1 MILFILA
8 AYFAYK
14 KAKSTGRSG
23 ILWAFI
29 TAGVYIGMQ
38 LLLGIGIGL
47 FLGIGVE
54 FFGWSET
61 VYEDF
66 NLLISAVCIIAS
78 FGGVWLVFRYLDKIP
93 EQESYIAPPPP
104 PPIFDEK

>member
-8 AYFAYK
+8 AFMAYK

-29 TAGVYIGMQ
+29 TAGVYIGIQ
-38 LLLGIGIGL
+38 LLLALSIGL

-54 FFGWSET
+54 LFGWSET
-61 VYEDF
+61 IYDDW
-66 NLLISAVCIIAS
+66 NLLITAVCIIGS
-78 FGGVWLVFRYLDKIP
+78 FGGVWLVFRYLDKLP
-93 EQESYIAPPPP
+93 EEETFVAPPPP
-104 PPIFDEK
+104 PTFDGK

>member
-8 AYFAYK
+8 AYMTYK
-14 KAKSTGRSG
+14 KDKMTGRSG

-29 TAGVYIGMQ
+29 TAGVYIGVQ
-38 LLLGIGIGL
+38 LLLALAIGV

-54 FFGWSET
+54 LFGWSES
-61 VYEDF
+61 VYDDY
-66 NLLISAVCIIAS
+66 NLAVTAVCIVGS

-93 EQESYIAPPPP
+93 SEEETFAAPPPP
-104 PPIFDEK
+104 PTFDGK